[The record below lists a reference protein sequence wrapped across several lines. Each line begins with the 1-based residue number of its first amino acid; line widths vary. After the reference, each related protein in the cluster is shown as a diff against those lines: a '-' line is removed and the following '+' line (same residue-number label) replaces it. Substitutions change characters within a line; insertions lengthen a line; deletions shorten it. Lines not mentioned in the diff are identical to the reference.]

1 VESLIGTAASAFII
15 GQLQSWFEF
24 GMSGSMA
31 RASILVLV
39 IVVLYFRPNGLF
51 ATKVRR

>member
-1 VESLIGTAASAFII
+1 M
-15 GQLQSWFEF
+15 QSWFEY

-31 RASILVLV
+31 RASILLLV

-51 ATKVRR
+51 ASKVRR

>member
-1 VESLIGTAASAFII
+1 MGTVLSAFII
-15 GQLQSWFEF
+15 GQMQTWFEF
-24 GMSGSMA
+24 YLSGSMA
-31 RASILVLV
+31 RASILLLV